1 MKREDIFDII
11 RGVVGTVLFVGMF
24 AITFIGVREC
34 STEYDTYQQNRPTY
48 HVSYGNFV
56 NRDGNDFETYKV
68 DGNHYT
74 FYGKT
79 GELVA
84 DILVSGN
91 NQISIYKNQKR

>member
-1 MKREDIFDII
+1 MKQEDIFDLI
-11 RGVVGTVLFVGMF
+11 RGIIGIAFIVGMI
-24 AITFIGVREC
+24 AITVIGVQQC
-34 STEYDTYQQNRPTY
+34 SAQYDTYQQNRPTY

-56 NRDGNDFETYKV
+56 SRAGYDFETYKV
-68 DGNHYT
+68 DRNHYT

-91 NQISIYKNQKR
+91 NQISIYRNRGR